1 MGSPSPR
8 LQALYDRRS
17 QEQEIL
23 RAAKHGPLQSLS
35 DRELALQRQP
45 VTIYPPGTQQ
55 RVQAWVRFGPE
66 PVRVRATL
74 VRSTPTAAGI
84 EFHADGTTFKCWV
97 WGNAV
102 AVDEGT

>member
-8 LQALYDRRS
+8 LQALYDKRS

-23 RAAKHGPLQSLS
+23 KAARHGPLQSLT
-35 DRELALQRQP
+35 DAELALMRQP
-45 VTIYPPGTQQ
+45 VTIYPLGTQR
-55 RVQAWVRFGPE
+55 RVEAWVRFGPE

-74 VRSTPTAAGI
+74 VRSTPAAAGI
-84 EFHADGTTFKCWV
+84 EFQADGRTYRCWV

-102 AVDEGT
+102 TVDGE